1 MDFEIVLE
9 GCKKGE
15 QKSQGQ
21 LYQLCYKNVYTT
33 CKKYI
38 NCGEQ
43 SKDLTQDILLKVINK
58 INKFNGNNKIQLDSW
73 VKSIARNST
82 IDYIRSKKNNIEYCD
97 SIPNNETY
105 EMFDDL
111 FGNVDKKNMDDILL
125 VINKLSKKYKKV
137 FELYHLSNYTHDEI
151 SEELNISV
159 GTSKSNLFKAKQN
172 LVKYLNK

>member
-1 MDFEIVLE
+1 M
-9 GCKKGE
+9 
-15 QKSQGQ
+15 
-21 LYQLCYKNVYTT
+21 
-33 CKKYI
+33 
-38 NCGEQ
+38 
-43 SKDLTQDILLKVINK
+43 LLSL
-58 INKFNGNNKIQLDSW
+58 FNGNNKIQLDSW
-73 VKSIARNST
+73 VKSIAKNST

>member
-9 GCKKGE
+9 GCKNGE
-15 QKSQGQ
+15 KKAQGL
-21 LYQLCYKNVYTT
+21 LYQICYNSVYST
-33 CKKYI
+33 CKKYLT
-38 NCGEQ
+38 CGEE
-43 SKDLTQDILLKVINK
+43 SKDLTQDILLKIINK
-58 INKFNGNNKIQLDSW
+58 INKFNGNNKPQLDSW
-73 VKSIARNST
+73 VKSTARNST
-82 IDYIRSKKNNIEYCD
+82 IDYIRGKKNNIEYFD
-97 SIPNNETY
+97 SIANNETY

-137 FELYHLSNYTHDEI
+137 FELYHLCNYTHDEI

>member
-1 MDFEIVLE
+1 
-9 GCKKGE
+9 
-15 QKSQGQ
+15 
-21 LYQLCYKNVYTT
+21 
-33 CKKYI
+33 
-38 NCGEQ
+38 
-43 SKDLTQDILLKVINK
+43 
-58 INKFNGNNKIQLDSW
+58 
-73 VKSIARNST
+73 
-82 IDYIRSKKNNIEYCD
+82 
-97 SIPNNETY
+97 
-105 EMFDDL
+105 MFDDL